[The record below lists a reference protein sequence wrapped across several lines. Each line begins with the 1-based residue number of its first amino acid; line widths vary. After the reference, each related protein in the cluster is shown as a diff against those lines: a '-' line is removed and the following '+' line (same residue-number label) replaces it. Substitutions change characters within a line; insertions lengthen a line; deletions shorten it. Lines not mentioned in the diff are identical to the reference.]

1 MDQQKIGSFLK
12 ALRCEKGLTQA
23 ELAEQLNTTNRSVSR
38 WETGNTMPDICI
50 LIELAEFYQVDIKEI
65 LNGERQSEKMNEDVK
80 ATAEKVA
87 EYSKKTNKKKITK
100 VVTLMIIPIIVLTA
114 LLVIIFSSRSV
125 QVLPN
130 IYPAYKQVT
139 IDSKIT
145 DKLIDDYVTDH
156 MPKNSENSHIFSNIK
171 VFSVEEKQNGDYYV
185 YAWVFESAYSYK
197 EGILSEESGSSYPCR
212 FELIKE
218 NESFRVVNADV
229 PRDGSYN
236 IEDRQKLF
244 PGYVIKMIETVQE
257 DGTVRTLSDKTL
269 ADAKAYFNVK

>member
-38 WETGNTMPDICI
+38 WETGNTMPDICV

-100 VVTLMIIPIIVLTA
+100 VVTLMLIPIIALTA
-114 LLVIIFSSRSV
+114 LLVIVFSSRSM
-125 QVLPN
+125 QILPDS
-130 IYPAYKQVT
+130 YPAYQQVT
-139 IDSKIT
+139 LDSKIT
-145 DKLIDDYVTDH
+145 DKLINDYVTDH
-156 MPKNSENSHIFSNIK
+156 MPESSENNHNFSNIK
-171 VFSVEEKQNGDYYV
+171 VFSVEEKQSGDYYV
-185 YAWVFESAYSYK
+185 YTWIYEAEYSYNDGVLK
-197 EGILSEESGSSYPCR
+197 EGSASSYPCR
-212 FELIKE
+212 FELLKE
-218 NESFRVVNADV
+218 NDSFRIVNADV

-236 IEDRQKLF
+236 IEDRKKLF

-257 DGTVRTLSDKTL
+257 DGTVKTLSDETL

>member
-1 MDQQKIGSFLK
+1 M
-12 ALRCEKGLTQA
+12 
-23 ELAEQLNTTNRSVSR
+23 
-38 WETGNTMPDICI
+38 
-50 LIELAEFYQVDIKEI
+50 DIKEI

-114 LLVIIFSSRSV
+114 LLVIVFSSRSV

-130 IYPAYKQVT
+130 IYPAYQQVT
-139 IDSKIT
+139 IDSKVT
-145 DKLIDDYVTDH
+145 DKLINDYVTGH
-156 MPKNSENSHIFSNIK
+156 MPEASVNSHNFSNIK
-171 VFSVEEKQNGDYYV
+171 VFSVEEKQSGDYYV
-185 YAWVFESAYSYK
+185 YAWVFESAYLYK
-197 EGILSEESGSSYPCR
+197 EGVLSEESGSSYPCR

-236 IEDRQKLF
+236 IEDRKKLF

>member
-1 MDQQKIGSFLK
+1 MDQQKIGAFLK
-12 ALRCEKGLTQA
+12 ELRTEKGLTQA
-23 ELAEQLNTTNRSVSR
+23 ALAEQLNTTNRSVSR
-38 WETGNTMPDICI
+38 WETGSTMPDISI
-50 LIELAEFYQVDIKEI
+50 LIELAEFYEVDIKEI

-87 EYSKKTNKKKITK
+87 EYSEKKGKKKTAK

-114 LLVIIFSSRSV
+114 LLVIVFSSRSV

-130 IYPAYKQVT
+130 IYPAYQQVT

-145 DKLIDDYVTDH
+145 DKLINDYVTDH
-156 MPKNSENSHIFSNIK
+156 MPESSENSHSFSNIK
-171 VFSVEEKQNGDYYV
+171 VFSVEEKQNEDYYV
-185 YAWVFESAYSYK
+185 YAWVYETVYSYND
-197 EGILSEESGSSYPCR
+197 GVLSEESGSSYPCR

-236 IEDRQKLF
+236 VEDRKKLF
-244 PGYVIKMIETVQE
+244 PGYVVKMIETVQE
-257 DGTVRTLSDKTL
+257 DGTIRTLSDETL
-269 ADAKAYFNVK
+269 ADAKAYFKVN

>member
-1 MDQQKIGSFLK
+1 MDQQKIGFFLK
-12 ALRCEKGLTQA
+12 ELRAEKGLTQA

-87 EYSKKTNKKKITK
+87 EYSKTTNKKKITK

-114 LLVIIFSSRSV
+114 LLVIVFSSRSV

-130 IYPAYKQVT
+130 IYPAYQQVT

-145 DKLIDDYVTDH
+145 DKLINDYVTGH
-156 MPKNSENSHIFSNIK
+156 MPEASVNSHNFSNIK
-171 VFSVEEKQNGDYYV
+171 VFSVEEKQSGDYYV
-185 YAWVFESAYSYK
+185 YAWVYEFAYSYND
-197 EGILSEESGSSYPCR
+197 GVLAEESGSSYPCR

-218 NESFRVVNADV
+218 IDAFRIVNADV
-229 PRDGSYN
+229 PRDGNYN
-236 IEDRQKLF
+236 VEDRKKLF
-244 PGYVIKMIETVQE
+244 PGYVVEMIETVQE
-257 DGTVRTLSDKTL
+257 DGTVKTLSDKTL